1 MTDRYAPYAVVLAG
15 GSGTRFWPASTR
27 HRPKQLLPLGSDR
40 PLVVDAVERARATAG
55 RDRLRIVAGRELLP
69 ALRRLFARLEDR
81 HFLAEPRSRGTGP
94 ALAWAA
100 HHLLSGDQE
109 AVMLSMHADH
119 VIEPP
124 LEFRR
129 TIRRAVA
136 AAARGGRLYC
146 IGIRPDRPETGYG
159 YVRLGREPAP
169 GIFEAREFVEKPDLE
184 TATRYLDSGDY
195 LWNTGIFAWRA
206 ADFLEAVRRH
216 APEIAGALPA
226 LEAGDVDGFFESVEP
241 VSVDVAVMERAP
253 SVGVVEATFRW
264 DDVGTWT
271 ALARTR
277 PADAAG
283 NTVVGRAALV
293 DARNNIV
300 WSEAGRVTLFGV
312 EGLVVVRSGRETLVV
327 PRERVSE
334 LKAMLRRLEEE
345 AG

>member
-1 MTDRYAPYAVVLAG
+1 MTDRRGPYAVVLAG
-15 GSGTRFWPASTR
+15 GTGTRFWPVSTER
-27 HRPKQLLPLGSDR
+27 RPKQLLPLGSDR
-40 PLVVDAVERARATAG
+40 PLVVDAVERALATAG
-55 RDRLRIVAGRELLP
+55 QDRVRVVAGRQLLP
-69 ALRRLFARLEDR
+69 ALRRLFPRLEER
-81 HFLAEPRSRGTGP
+81 HFLAEPRPRGTGP

-100 HHLLSGDQE
+100 HHILSEDPQ

-136 AAARGGRLYC
+136 AAKGERLYC
-146 IGIRPDRPETGYG
+146 IGIRPDRPETAYG
-159 YVRLGREPAP
+159 YVRLGRESAP

-184 TATRYLDSGDY
+184 TARRYLDSGAY

-206 ADFLEAVRRH
+206 ADFLEVVRRH
-216 APEIAGALPA
+216 APEIAAALPA
-226 LEAGDVDGFFESVEP
+226 LEAGDVEGFFASAEP

-293 DARNNIV
+293 EARNNIV
-300 WSEAGRVTLFGV
+300 WSERGRITLFGV
-312 EGLVVVRSGRETLVV
+312 EGLVVVRSGRETLVA
-327 PRERVSE
+327 PRGRVSE
-334 LKAMLRRLEEE
+334 LKAMLRRLEEGE
-345 AG
+345 G